1 MDSEGKK
8 FGKSEGGV
16 VWLSADRLSPY
27 KFYQY
32 LFSTRDVDVI
42 RFLKMLTFLPLSEIE
57 TIESAMA
64 GAPESGYRPNAA
76 QRRLAEEVTRMVHGE
91 DGLQQAI
98 AATEVNRPTRS
109 RHARDGVLSQALR
122 PGSETKLDGTSLAE
136 AAGEAPTAT
145 LQRSE
150 VLDAYL
156 TDVFVKVKM
165 QGSKG
170 AVRRMIRN
178 GGIRVNNQKVQ
189 DVAMKLT
196 EDDLIDGQMLL
207 LAAGKKNKLLL
218 KVTS

>member
-1 MDSEGKK
+1 M
-8 FGKSEGGV
+8 
-16 VWLSADRLSPY
+16 
-27 KFYQY
+27 
-32 LFSTRDVDVI
+32 
-42 RFLKMLTFLPLSEIE
+42 
-57 TIESAMA
+57 
-64 GAPESGYRPNAA
+64 
-76 QRRLAEEVTRMVHGE
+76 
-91 DGLQQAI
+91 
-98 AATEVNRPTRS
+98 
-109 RHARDGVLSQALR
+109 
-122 PGSETKLDGTSLAE
+122 TSLTE

-165 QGSKG
+165 QESKG

-178 GGIRVNNQKVQ
+178 GGIRVNNQKIQ
-189 DVAMKLT
+189 DEAMKLT